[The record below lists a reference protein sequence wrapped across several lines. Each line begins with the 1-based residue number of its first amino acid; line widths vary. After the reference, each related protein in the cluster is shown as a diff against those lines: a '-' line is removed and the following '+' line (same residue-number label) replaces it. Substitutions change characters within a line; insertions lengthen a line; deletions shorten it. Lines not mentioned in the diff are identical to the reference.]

1 MSKAKSPK
9 GSVLG
14 GLFGSP
20 PFEVLRY
27 FPLISHHIDFFAF
40 LQHKKTPN
48 NLLLNHSASEVHSNL
63 AIKFYERCK
72 SKGGVAANALEQS
85 SPVQAPSVELK
96 SLQEQLA

>member
-1 MSKAKSPK
+1 MSEAKSPK

-40 LQHKKTPN
+40 LQHKKKPQQPF
-48 NLLLNHSASEVHSNL
+48 
-63 AIKFYERCK
+63 IK
-72 SKGGVAANALEQS
+72 
-85 SPVQAPSVELK
+85 P
-96 SLQEQLA
+96 